1 MRRGQKNFK
10 TNIRAHSFLR
20 NWARVAFFFIS
31 TNLVLFC
38 YFYWPNSLSSYTNK
52 AILLLHTVFFKYVLT
67 LHYCQMGWIGTVE
80 VNRDTGL
87 EPGETFCLSLLKTR
101 VLLHLHCPDP
111 PRLIVT
117 ITQSYCIINTFWLC
131 TNGHVRTSRVTNALV
146 PLLKNRDINFC
157 HMHATILLKV
167 FLSVR
172 PSFLPLVH
180 HAVEISANYPWPPTR
195 DWCCQAYGLVLI
207 NSF

>member
-1 MRRGQKNFK
+1 MSVSAKSKRIYKIQYDG
-10 TNIRAHSFLR
+10 
-20 NWARVAFFFIS
+20 
-31 TNLVLFC
+31 
-38 YFYWPNSLSSYTNK
+38 
-52 AILLLHTVFFKYVLT
+52 
-67 LHYCQMGWIGTVE
+67 
-80 VNRDTGL
+80 
-87 EPGETFCLSLLKTR
+87 
-101 VLLHLHCPDP
+101 
-111 PRLIVT
+111 LIVT
-117 ITQSYCIINTFWLC
+117 VRRGGLGQWRWSRTWVKAGRDILSLPAQNPCPASPPLSRSTPSDSNYYSVILYFINTFWLC